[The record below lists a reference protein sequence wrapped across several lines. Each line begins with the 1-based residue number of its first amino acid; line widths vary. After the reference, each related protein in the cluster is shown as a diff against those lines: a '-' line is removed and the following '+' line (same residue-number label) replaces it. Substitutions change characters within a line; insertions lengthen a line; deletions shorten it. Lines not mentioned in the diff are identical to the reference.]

1 MKVII
6 TRDGYG
12 IGHNWTLEYNRK
24 QFFLGQDV
32 KFCQRVLGLS
42 PRVVIDV
49 IGTAEIDNGTRGNV
63 KLAKFIVSQLGLT
76 RKNIKNL
83 NTWELCAQ

>member
-42 PRVVIDV
+42 PRVIIDV

-83 NTWELCAQ
+83 NPWGICAQ